1 MGTTREEYGAP
12 GLGCEETKS
21 ASTHTQIKAK
31 MMNARTFLALLL
43 VAVCASVASA
53 AAGTRNLQQ
62 SVYIPGTGTTVSIA
76 NVIPFYTEGILTEGL
91 LSNWDFLESYLDYG
105 LEGIISDTTSNLGN
119 IAINAASG
127 GQDYLTVG

>member
-1 MGTTREEYGAP
+1 MGTREEYGAP

-21 ASTHTQIKAK
+21 ASTHTHTQIKAK

-53 AAGTRNLQQ
+53 AAGTR
-62 SVYIPGTGTTVSIA
+62 TTVSIA

-127 GQDYLTVG
+127 GQDC